1 MVVSASELQ
10 KAEISHAGSGLVWSE
25 ALVRGLVRNFQ
36 SLEQATK

>member
-10 KAEISHAGSGLVWSE
+10 KDAGSGLVWSE
-25 ALVRGLVRNFQ
+25 ALVRGLVRIFQ